1 MFPLS
6 AVGWA
11 AFWIT
16 LCPLSVEAATSAR
29 PTVLESKAFP
39 ETLLDE
45 VRKTFTVGGK
55 RIPPEIFR
63 DFGDGD
69 LADSGSI
76 WVTVD
81 VHAAVGS
88 NLYADPIKDDGRWV
102 TQTKLAEKI
111 INGQEQTS
119 YQLIGAT
126 ANNLLVLIATYNGGG
141 SGTFYTLHI
150 LDVSG
155 QRAFDMDGDVYQ
167 RINVTSVRNVALG
180 DRWDGDV
187 KISGNTILVTTM
199 RDGPA
204 DTSGASKTTRIK
216 ATRP

>member
-29 PTVLESKAFP
+29 PAVSESKAFP

-45 VRKTFTVGGK
+45 VRKSFTVGGK

-88 NLYADPIKDDGRWV
+88 NLYADP
-102 TQTKLAEKI
+102 
-111 INGQEQTS
+111 N
-119 YQLIGAT
+119 
-126 ANNLLVLIATYNGGG
+126 
-141 SGTFYTLHI
+141 
-150 LDVSG
+150 
-155 QRAFDMDGDVYQ
+155 
-167 RINVTSVRNVALG
+167 
-180 DRWDGDV
+180 
-187 KISGNTILVTTM
+187 
-199 RDGPA
+199 
-204 DTSGASKTTRIK
+204 
-216 ATRP
+216 

>member
-102 TQTKLAEKI
+102 TQTKLAEKT
-111 INGQEQTS
+111 INGQEQMS

-126 ANNLLVLIATYNGGG
+126 AF
-141 SGTFYTLHI
+141 TF
-150 LDVSG
+150 
-155 QRAFDMDGDVYQ
+155 
-167 RINVTSVRNVALG
+167 
-180 DRWDGDV
+180 
-187 KISGNTILVTTM
+187 
-199 RDGPA
+199 
-204 DTSGASKTTRIK
+204 
-216 ATRP
+216 ATRYPVEEALRAKARGGIAEIAHGI

>member
-29 PTVLESKAFP
+29 PTVLEPK
-39 ETLLDE
+39 
-45 VRKTFTVGGK
+45 TVGGK

-102 TQTKLAEKI
+102 TQTKLAE
-111 INGQEQTS
+111 
-119 YQLIGAT
+119 
-126 ANNLLVLIATYNGGG
+126 NN
-141 SGTFYTLHI
+141 
-150 LDVSG
+150 
-155 QRAFDMDGDVYQ
+155 QRPG
-167 RINVTSVRNVALG
+167 RNVLSI
-180 DRWDGDV
+180 DRCHGQQ
-187 KISGNTILVTTM
+187 
-199 RDGPA
+199 
-204 DTSGASKTTRIK
+204 
-216 ATRP
+216 

>member
-1 MFPLS
+1 MRSSSAAAFSSGRDSDGPRAITASSLSTSAAIAWSACRCS
-6 AVGWA
+6 AVGACSGATA
-11 AFWIT
+11 AGA
-16 LCPLSVEAATSAR
+16 LSGSASGSAGR
-29 PTVLESKAFP
+29 RGCDACSPG
-39 ETLLDE
+39 TLLDE

-88 NLYADPIKDDGRWV
+88 NLYADPIKEDGRWV
-102 TQTKLAEKI
+102 TQTKLVEKT

-167 RINVTSVRNVALG
+167 RSDNCWSQQ
-180 DRWDGDV
+180 
-187 KISGNTILVTTM
+187 
-199 RDGPA
+199 
-204 DTSGASKTTRIK
+204 
-216 ATRP
+216 

>member
-1 MFPLS
+1 MNVILS
-6 AVGWA
+6 RLKSNV
-11 AFWIT
+11 FH
-16 LCPLSVEAATSAR
+16 
-29 PTVLESKAFP
+29 
-39 ETLLDE
+39 
-45 VRKTFTVGGK
+45 
-55 RIPPEIFR
+55 
-63 DFGDGD
+63 
-69 LADSGSI
+69 LANSGSI

-81 VHAAVGS
+81 VQAAVGS
-88 NLYADPIKDDGRWV
+88 NLYADPIIDPNKIGRKDNQRPGTNVLSVDRRH
-102 TQTKLAEKI
+102 
-111 INGQEQTS
+111 
-119 YQLIGAT
+119 T

-216 ATRP
+216 ATRS

>member
-29 PTVLESKAFP
+29 PTGLESKAFSQ
-39 ETLLDE
+39 TLLDE

-55 RIPPEIFR
+55 RIPPEILR

-81 VHAAVGS
+81 VQAAVGS

-102 TQTKLAEKI
+102 TQIKLAEKT
-111 INGQEQTS
+111 INGQEETS

-126 ANNLLVLIATYNGGG
+126 ANKLLVLIATYNGGG
-141 SGTFYTLHI
+141 SGTFYTLRD
-150 LDVSG
+150 LGAGMFSFVRRDRLQRRMRSG
-155 QRAFDMDGDVYQ
+155 
-167 RINVTSVRNVALG
+167 TLG
-180 DRWDGDV
+180 GSLRLG
-187 KISGNTILVTTM
+187 IAG
-199 RDGPA
+199 
-204 DTSGASKTTRIK
+204 
-216 ATRP
+216 

>member
-1 MFPLS
+1 
-6 AVGWA
+6 
-11 AFWIT
+11 
-16 LCPLSVEAATSAR
+16 
-29 PTVLESKAFP
+29 LESKAFP

-102 TQTKLAEKI
+102 TQTKLAEKT
-111 INGQEQTS
+111 INGQEQMS

-126 ANNLLVLIATYNGGG
+126 AFTFAMRYPVEEALRAKARGGIAEIAHG
-141 SGTFYTLHI
+141 I
-150 LDVSG
+150 
-155 QRAFDMDGDVYQ
+155 
-167 RINVTSVRNVALG
+167 
-180 DRWDGDV
+180 
-187 KISGNTILVTTM
+187 
-199 RDGPA
+199 
-204 DTSGASKTTRIK
+204 
-216 ATRP
+216 